1 MRPRLI
7 HLFAAT
13 ALMLAWVPGAGAQS
27 NQGDSASPHA
37 TQPQQAPPQLPANIP
52 DQKLDAAAAAL
63 QKVVNLQQQYR
74 QKLAGTSDQTEQQN
88 IIAEAN
94 DQLKRAVTD
103 QGLSVEEYT
112 SIMQVAQNDP
122 QIRDKLLQRIDQG
135 QGAK

>member
-7 HLFAAT
+7 HLLAAT

-37 TQPQQAPPQLPANIP
+37 TQPPQAQQLPANIP

-74 QKLAGTSDQTEQQN
+74 QKLAGTNDQTQQQK

-94 DQLKRAVTD
+94 DELKRAVTD

-122 QIRDKLLQRIDQG
+122 QVRDKLLQRIDQG

>member
-1 MRPRLI
+1 MRLRVIQL
-7 HLFAAT
+7 LAAT
-13 ALMLAWVPGAGAQS
+13 AVMLAWAPGANAQGK
-27 NQGDSASPHA
+27 QGDSASPGA
-37 TQPQQAPPQLPANIP
+37 TQPQQSQPQQPANIP

-74 QKLAGTSDQTEQQN
+74 QKLAGANGQEEQQQ

-94 DQLKRAVTD
+94 GELTKAVTD

-122 QIRDKLLQRIDQG
+122 QIRDKLLQRIDPG
-135 QGAK
+135 GK